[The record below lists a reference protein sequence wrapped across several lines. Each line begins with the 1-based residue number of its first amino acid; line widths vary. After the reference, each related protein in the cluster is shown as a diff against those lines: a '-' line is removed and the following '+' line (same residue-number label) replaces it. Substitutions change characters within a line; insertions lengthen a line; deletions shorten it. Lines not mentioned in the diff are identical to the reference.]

1 MSITVPKELVDLG
14 FIKYSMRA
22 SGQTPS
28 YTPAQSGTMNG
39 ATTLTV
45 GLGAIQTSVNYA
57 SASITIS
64 TQ

>member
-14 FIKYSMRA
+14 FIKYSMSA
-22 SGQTPS
+22 SGQNPS